1 MIHILLLILK
11 IIGIILLSVI
21 GLLLLAVL
29 SVLFVPVRYKAK
41 GDYHKEFTGKLH
53 IGWFLNALRLDAS
66 FDKELKA
73 RARVLF
79 FTLYDSD
86 KNKDEAKAGK
96 SYNTSDTHSSGDKN
110 RNKDKEKNVFD
121 DMKDETAG
129 GDIAVSEAG
138 SVKRSW
144 HEGDTQRTEKPVEKK
159 NEAEAGKTSDKKNV
173 GQTEGAECVGNA
185 EKPPSE
191 VKKAENAKMSDEGK
205 SVDNSGKTGTAEP
218 LSGGSGTSEDN
229 GTSVIVNKVNGETG
243 ANSDGKISE
252 KQPDITSAKKTP
264 GIIAR
269 LKKRI
274 YSLTDKVK
282 SIIKKT
288 KRKIRAVIRS
298 KDKLKKKIDDI
309 KMIINDE
316 ANKEMV
322 CLLYSQLKALFKEI
336 MPVKYKINIHY
347 GCDDPYRT
355 GQLLMYISV
364 FYGLSGINMNI
375 TPDFNEKILEGD
387 IYIKGRVRIYKLLM
401 IVFRVY
407 RNKRFRELVLNK

>member
-29 SVLFVPVRYKAK
+29 SVLFIPVRYKAK

-138 SVKRSW
+138 SVKRSG

-173 GQTEGAECVGNA
+173 GQTECAECVGNA

-191 VKKAENAKMSDEGK
+191 VKKAEN
-205 SVDNSGKTGTAEP
+205 
-218 LSGGSGTSEDN
+218 

-243 ANSDGKISE
+243 VHSDGKISE
-252 KQPDITSAKKTP
+252 KQPDITSAKKNP
-264 GIIAR
+264 GIIAC

-274 YSLTDKVK
+274 HSLTDKIK

-322 CLLYSQLKALFKEI
+322 RLLYSQLKALFKEI

-387 IYIKGRVRIYKLLM
+387 IYIKGRVRICKLLM

>member
-53 IGWFLNALRLDAS
+53 VGWFLNALSLDAS

-110 RNKDKEKNVFD
+110 RNKDKEKNIFD

-138 SVKRSW
+138 SVKRSG
-144 HEGDTQRTEKPVEKK
+144 HESYGDAQRTTEPVEKE
-159 NEAEAGKTSDKKNV
+159 NEAGAGKVSDKNKV
-173 GQTEGAECVGNA
+173 GQTECAECVGNA

-191 VKKAENAKMSDEGK
+191 VKKAENA
-205 SVDNSGKTGTAEP
+205 
-218 LSGGSGTSEDN
+218 
-229 GTSVIVNKVNGETG
+229 TSVIVNKVNGETG
-243 ANSDGKISE
+243 VNPDGKISE
-252 KQPDITSAKKTP
+252 KQPDITSAKKNP
-264 GIIAR
+264 GIIAC

-274 YSLTDKVK
+274 HSLTDKIK

-322 CLLYSQLKALFKEI
+322 RLLYSQLKALFKEI

-387 IYIKGRVRIYKLLM
+387 IYIKGRVRICKLLM

>member
-29 SVLFVPVRYKAK
+29 SVLFIPVRYKAK

-73 RARVLF
+73 RARVLS

-138 SVKRSW
+138 SVKRSE
-144 HEGDTQRTEKPVEKK
+144 HESYGDAQRTAEPVEKE
-159 NEAEAGKTSDKKNV
+159 NEAGAGKVSDKNKV
-173 GQTEGAECVGNA
+173 GQTECAECVGNA

-191 VKKAENAKMSDEGK
+191 VKKAEN
-205 SVDNSGKTGTAEP
+205 
-218 LSGGSGTSEDN
+218 

-243 ANSDGKISE
+243 VHSDGKISE
-252 KQPDITSAKKTP
+252 KQPDITSAKKNP
-264 GIIAR
+264 GIIAC

-274 YSLTDKVK
+274 HSLTDKIK

-322 CLLYSQLKALFKEI
+322 RLLYSQLKALFKEI

-375 TPDFNEKILEGD
+375 TPDFNEKILEWD
-387 IYIKGRVRIYKLLM
+387 IYIKGRVRICKLLM

>member
-138 SVKRSW
+138 SVKRSG

-191 VKKAENAKMSDEGK
+191 VKKAENA
-205 SVDNSGKTGTAEP
+205 
-218 LSGGSGTSEDN
+218 
-229 GTSVIVNKVNGETG
+229 TSVIVNKVNGETG
-243 ANSDGKISE
+243 VHSDGKISE
-252 KQPDITSAKKTP
+252 KQPDITSAKKNP
-264 GIIAR
+264 GIIAC

-274 YSLTDKVK
+274 HSLTDKIK

-322 CLLYSQLKALFKEI
+322 RLLYSQLKALFKEI

-387 IYIKGRVRIYKLLM
+387 IYIKGRVRICKLLM

>member
-191 VKKAENAKMSDEGK
+191 VKKAEN
-205 SVDNSGKTGTAEP
+205 
-218 LSGGSGTSEDN
+218 

-322 CLLYSQLKALFKEI
+322 RLLYSQLKALFKEI

>member
-29 SVLFVPVRYKAK
+29 SVLFIPVRYKAK

-73 RARVLF
+73 RASVLF

-138 SVKRSW
+138 SVKRSG
-144 HEGDTQRTEKPVEKK
+144 HESYGDAQRTAEPVEKE
-159 NEAEAGKTSDKKNV
+159 NEAGAGKVSDKNKV
-173 GQTEGAECVGNA
+173 GQIECVGNA
-185 EKPPSE
+185 EKPHSE
-191 VKKAENAKMSDEGK
+191 VKKAENGI
-205 SVDNSGKTGTAEP
+205 
-218 LSGGSGTSEDN
+218 
-229 GTSVIVNKVNGETG
+229 SVIVNKVNGETG
-243 ANSDGKISE
+243 VNSDGKISE
-252 KQPDITSAKKTP
+252 KQPDITSAKKNP
-264 GIIAR
+264 GIIAC

-274 YSLTDKVK
+274 HSLTDKIK

-322 CLLYSQLKALFKEI
+322 RLLYSQLKALFKEI

-387 IYIKGRVRIYKLLM
+387 IYIKGRVRICKLLM

>member
-29 SVLFVPVRYKAK
+29 SVLFIPVRYKAK

-53 IGWFLNALRLDAS
+53 IGWFLNALRLDVS

-138 SVKRSW
+138 SVKRSE
-144 HEGDTQRTEKPVEKK
+144 HESYGDAQRTAEPVEKE
-159 NEAEAGKTSDKKNV
+159 NEAGAGKVSDKNKV
-173 GQTEGAECVGNA
+173 GQTECAECVGNA

-191 VKKAENAKMSDEGK
+191 VKKAENA
-205 SVDNSGKTGTAEP
+205 
-218 LSGGSGTSEDN
+218 
-229 GTSVIVNKVNGETG
+229 TSVIVNKVNGETG
-243 ANSDGKISE
+243 VHSDGKISE
-252 KQPDITSAKKTP
+252 KQPDITSAKKNP
-264 GIIAR
+264 GIIAC

-274 YSLTDKVK
+274 HSLTDKIK

-322 CLLYSQLKALFKEI
+322 RLLYSQLKALFKEI

>member
-29 SVLFVPVRYKAK
+29 SVLFIPVRYKAK

-53 IGWFLNALRLDAS
+53 IGWFLNALRLDVS

-138 SVKRSW
+138 SVKRSG
-144 HEGDTQRTEKPVEKK
+144 HESYGDAQRTTEPVEKE
-159 NEAEAGKTSDKKNV
+159 NEAGAGKVSDKNKV
-173 GQTEGAECVGNA
+173 GQTECAECVGNA

-191 VKKAENAKMSDEGK
+191 VKKAEN
-205 SVDNSGKTGTAEP
+205 
-218 LSGGSGTSEDN
+218 

-243 ANSDGKISE
+243 VHSDGKISE
-252 KQPDITSAKKTP
+252 KQPDITSAKKNP
-264 GIIAR
+264 GIIAC

-274 YSLTDKVK
+274 HSLTDKIK

-322 CLLYSQLKALFKEI
+322 RLLYSQLKALFKEI

-387 IYIKGRVRIYKLLM
+387 IYIKGRVRICKLLM

>member
-29 SVLFVPVRYKAK
+29 SVLFVPVRYKVK

-138 SVKRSW
+138 SVKRSG

-191 VKKAENAKMSDEGK
+191 VKKAENA
-205 SVDNSGKTGTAEP
+205 
-218 LSGGSGTSEDN
+218 
-229 GTSVIVNKVNGETG
+229 TSVIVNKVNGETG

-269 LKKRI
+269 LKKII

-322 CLLYSQLKALFKEI
+322 RLLYSQLKALFKEI

>member
-138 SVKRSW
+138 SVKHSG
-144 HEGDTQRTEKPVEKK
+144 HESYGGAQRTAEPVEKE
-159 NEAEAGKTSDKKNV
+159 NEAGAGKVSDKNKV
-173 GQTEGAECVGNA
+173 GQTECAECVGNA

-191 VKKAENAKMSDEGK
+191 VKKAENA
-205 SVDNSGKTGTAEP
+205 
-218 LSGGSGTSEDN
+218 
-229 GTSVIVNKVNGETG
+229 TSVIVNKVNGETG
-243 ANSDGKISE
+243 VNSDGKISE
-252 KQPDITSAKKTP
+252 KQPDITSAKKNP
-264 GIIAR
+264 GIIAC

-274 YSLTDKVK
+274 HSLTDKIK

-322 CLLYSQLKALFKEI
+322 RLLYSQLKALFKEI

-387 IYIKGRVRIYKLLM
+387 IYIKGRVRICKLLM

>member
-29 SVLFVPVRYKAK
+29 SVLFIPVRYKAK

-73 RARVLF
+73 RASVLF

-138 SVKRSW
+138 SVKRSG

-191 VKKAENAKMSDEGK
+191 VKKAEN
-205 SVDNSGKTGTAEP
+205 
-218 LSGGSGTSEDN
+218 

-264 GIIAR
+264 GIIAH

-322 CLLYSQLKALFKEI
+322 RLLYSQLKALFKEI

>member
-53 IGWFLNALRLDAS
+53 IGWFFSALRLDAS

-191 VKKAENAKMSDEGK
+191 VKKAENA
-205 SVDNSGKTGTAEP
+205 
-218 LSGGSGTSEDN
+218 
-229 GTSVIVNKVNGETG
+229 TSVIVNKVNGETG

-322 CLLYSQLKALFKEI
+322 RLLYSQLKALFKEI

>member
-29 SVLFVPVRYKAK
+29 SVLFIPVRYKAK

-73 RARVLF
+73 RASVLF

-138 SVKRSW
+138 SVKRSG

-191 VKKAENAKMSDEGK
+191 VKKAEN
-205 SVDNSGKTGTAEP
+205 
-218 LSGGSGTSEDN
+218 

-269 LKKRI
+269 LKKII

-322 CLLYSQLKALFKEI
+322 RLLYSQLKALFKEI

>member
-29 SVLFVPVRYKAK
+29 SVLFIPVRYKAK

-73 RARVLF
+73 RAMVLS

-138 SVKRSW
+138 SVKRSE
-144 HEGDTQRTEKPVEKK
+144 HESYGDAQRTAEPVEKE
-159 NEAEAGKTSDKKNV
+159 NEAGAGKVSDKNKV
-173 GQTEGAECVGNA
+173 GQTECAECVGNA

-191 VKKAENAKMSDEGK
+191 VKKAEN
-205 SVDNSGKTGTAEP
+205 
-218 LSGGSGTSEDN
+218 

-243 ANSDGKISE
+243 VHSDGKISE
-252 KQPDITSAKKTP
+252 KQPDITSAKKNP
-264 GIIAR
+264 GIIAC

-274 YSLTDKVK
+274 HSLTDKIK

-322 CLLYSQLKALFKEI
+322 RLLYSQLKALFKEI

-387 IYIKGRVRIYKLLM
+387 IYIKGRVRICKLLM

>member
-138 SVKRSW
+138 SVKRSG

-191 VKKAENAKMSDEGK
+191 VKKAENA
-205 SVDNSGKTGTAEP
+205 
-218 LSGGSGTSEDN
+218 
-229 GTSVIVNKVNGETG
+229 TSVIVNKVNGETG

-269 LKKRI
+269 LKKII

-322 CLLYSQLKALFKEI
+322 RLLYTQLKALFKEI

>member
-191 VKKAENAKMSDEGK
+191 VKKAENGI
-205 SVDNSGKTGTAEP
+205 
-218 LSGGSGTSEDN
+218 
-229 GTSVIVNKVNGETG
+229 SVIVNKVNGETG

-316 ANKEMV
+316 ANKEMAR
-322 CLLYSQLKALFKEI
+322 LLYSQLKALFKEI

>member
-29 SVLFVPVRYKAK
+29 SVLFIPVRYKAK

-53 IGWFLNALRLDAS
+53 IGWFLNALRLDVS

-191 VKKAENAKMSDEGK
+191 VKKAENA
-205 SVDNSGKTGTAEP
+205 
-218 LSGGSGTSEDN
+218 
-229 GTSVIVNKVNGETG
+229 TSVIVNKVNGETG

-322 CLLYSQLKALFKEI
+322 RLLYSQLKALFKEI

>member
-138 SVKRSW
+138 SVKRSG
-144 HEGDTQRTEKPVEKK
+144 HESYGDAQRTAEPVEKE
-159 NEAEAGKTSDKKNV
+159 NEAGAGKVSDKNKV
-173 GQTEGAECVGNA
+173 GQTECAECVGNA

-191 VKKAENAKMSDEGK
+191 VKKAENA
-205 SVDNSGKTGTAEP
+205 
-218 LSGGSGTSEDN
+218 
-229 GTSVIVNKVNGETG
+229 TSVIVNKVNGETG
-243 ANSDGKISE
+243 VNSDGKISE
-252 KQPDITSAKKTP
+252 KQPDITSAKKNP
-264 GIIAR
+264 GIIAC

-274 YSLTDKVK
+274 DSLTDKIK

-316 ANKEMV
+316 ANKEMMR
-322 CLLYSQLKALFKEI
+322 LLYSQLKALFKEI

-387 IYIKGRVRIYKLLM
+387 IYIKGRVRICRLLM

>member
-53 IGWFLNALRLDAS
+53 VGWFLNALSLDAS

-138 SVKRSW
+138 SVKRSG
-144 HEGDTQRTEKPVEKK
+144 HESYGDAQRTAEPVEKE
-159 NEAEAGKTSDKKNV
+159 NEAGAGKVSDKNKV
-173 GQTEGAECVGNA
+173 GQIECVGNA

-191 VKKAENAKMSDEGK
+191 VKKAENGI
-205 SVDNSGKTGTAEP
+205 
-218 LSGGSGTSEDN
+218 
-229 GTSVIVNKVNGETG
+229 SVIVNKVNGETG
-243 ANSDGKISE
+243 VNSDGKISE
-252 KQPDITSAKKTP
+252 KQPDITSAKKNP
-264 GIIAR
+264 GIIAC

-274 YSLTDKVK
+274 HSLTDKIK

-322 CLLYSQLKALFKEI
+322 RLLYSQLKALFKEI

-387 IYIKGRVRIYKLLM
+387 IYIKGRVRICKLLM

>member
-138 SVKRSW
+138 SVKRSG
-144 HEGDTQRTEKPVEKK
+144 HEGDTQRSEKPVEKK

-191 VKKAENAKMSDEGK
+191 VKKAENA
-205 SVDNSGKTGTAEP
+205 
-218 LSGGSGTSEDN
+218 
-229 GTSVIVNKVNGETG
+229 TSVIVNKVNGETG
-243 ANSDGKISE
+243 VHSDGKISE
-252 KQPDITSAKKTP
+252 KQPDITSAKKNP
-264 GIIAR
+264 GIIAC

-322 CLLYSQLKALFKEI
+322 RLLYSQLKALFKEI

>member
-138 SVKRSW
+138 SVKRSG
-144 HEGDTQRTEKPVEKK
+144 HESYGDAQRTAEPVEKE
-159 NEAEAGKTSDKKNV
+159 NEAGAGKVSDKNKV
-173 GQTEGAECVGNA
+173 GQTECAECVGNA

-191 VKKAENAKMSDEGK
+191 VKKAENA
-205 SVDNSGKTGTAEP
+205 
-218 LSGGSGTSEDN
+218 
-229 GTSVIVNKVNGETG
+229 TSVIVNKVNGETG
-243 ANSDGKISE
+243 VNSDGKISE

-322 CLLYSQLKALFKEI
+322 RLLYSQLKALFKEI

>member
-1 MIHILLLILK
+1 LIHILLLILK

-138 SVKRSW
+138 SVKRSG

-191 VKKAENAKMSDEGK
+191 VKKAEN
-205 SVDNSGKTGTAEP
+205 
-218 LSGGSGTSEDN
+218 

-264 GIIAR
+264 GIIAH

-322 CLLYSQLKALFKEI
+322 RLLYSQLKALFKEI

>member
-53 IGWFLNALRLDAS
+53 IGWFLNALRLDVS

-138 SVKRSW
+138 SVKRSG
-144 HEGDTQRTEKPVEKK
+144 HESYGDAQRTAEPVEKEK
-159 NEAEAGKTSDKKNV
+159 EAGAGKVSDKNKV
-173 GQTEGAECVGNA
+173 GQTECAECVGNA

-191 VKKAENAKMSDEGK
+191 VKKAENA
-205 SVDNSGKTGTAEP
+205 
-218 LSGGSGTSEDN
+218 
-229 GTSVIVNKVNGETG
+229 TSVIVNKVNGETG
-243 ANSDGKISE
+243 VNSDGKISE
-252 KQPDITSAKKTP
+252 KQPDITSAKKNP
-264 GIIAR
+264 GIIAC

-274 YSLTDKVK
+274 HSLTDKIK

-322 CLLYSQLKALFKEI
+322 RLLYSQLKALFKEI

-364 FYGLSGINMNI
+364 FYGLSGLNMNI

-387 IYIKGRVRIYKLLM
+387 IYIKGRVRICKLLM

>member
-138 SVKRSW
+138 SVKRSG
-144 HEGDTQRTEKPVEKK
+144 HEGDSQRTEKPVEKK

-191 VKKAENAKMSDEGK
+191 VKKAEN
-205 SVDNSGKTGTAEP
+205 
-218 LSGGSGTSEDN
+218 

-264 GIIAR
+264 GIIAH

-322 CLLYSQLKALFKEI
+322 RLLYSQLKALFKEI

>member
-53 IGWFLNALRLDAS
+53 IGWFLNALRLDVS

-121 DMKDETAG
+121 DMKDETVG

-138 SVKRSW
+138 SVKRSG
-144 HEGDTQRTEKPVEKK
+144 HESYGDAQRTAEPVEKE
-159 NEAEAGKTSDKKNV
+159 NEAGAGKVSDKNKV
-173 GQTEGAECVGNA
+173 GQTECAECVGNA

-191 VKKAENAKMSDEGK
+191 VKKAENA
-205 SVDNSGKTGTAEP
+205 
-218 LSGGSGTSEDN
+218 
-229 GTSVIVNKVNGETG
+229 TSVIVNKVNGETG
-243 ANSDGKISE
+243 VHSDGKI
-252 KQPDITSAKKTP
+252 
-264 GIIAR
+264 
-269 LKKRI
+269 
-274 YSLTDKVK
+274 
-282 SIIKKT
+282 
-288 KRKIRAVIRS
+288 
-298 KDKLKKKIDDI
+298 
-309 KMIINDE
+309 
-316 ANKEMV
+316 
-322 CLLYSQLKALFKEI
+322 
-336 MPVKYKINIHY
+336 
-347 GCDDPYRT
+347 
-355 GQLLMYISV
+355 
-364 FYGLSGINMNI
+364 
-375 TPDFNEKILEGD
+375 
-387 IYIKGRVRIYKLLM
+387 
-401 IVFRVY
+401 
-407 RNKRFRELVLNK
+407 

>member
-29 SVLFVPVRYKAK
+29 SVLFIPVRYKAK

-53 IGWFLNALRLDAS
+53 IGWFLNALRLDVS

-138 SVKRSW
+138 SVKRSE
-144 HEGDTQRTEKPVEKK
+144 HESYGDAQRTAEPVEKE
-159 NEAEAGKTSDKKNV
+159 NEAGAGKVSDKNKV
-173 GQTEGAECVGNA
+173 GQTECAECVGNA
-185 EKPPSE
+185 ENPPSE
-191 VKKAENAKMSDEGK
+191 VKKAENA
-205 SVDNSGKTGTAEP
+205 
-218 LSGGSGTSEDN
+218 
-229 GTSVIVNKVNGETG
+229 TSVIVNKVNGETG
-243 ANSDGKISE
+243 VNSDGKISE
-252 KQPDITSAKKTP
+252 KQPDITSAKKNP
-264 GIIAR
+264 GIIAC

-274 YSLTDKVK
+274 HSLTDKIK

-288 KRKIRAVIRS
+288 KRKIRAAIRS

-322 CLLYSQLKALFKEI
+322 RLLYSQLKALFKEI

-387 IYIKGRVRIYKLLM
+387 IYIKGRVRICKLLM